1 MNILQT
7 IIDQTGDDKLY
18 AEQVLNDCYC
28 QLFDYV
34 VNGLNS
40 GYDKE
45 LILKLSKEKLLHTKE
60 LLDNYCK
67 EANYEI

>member
-45 LILKLSKEKLLHTKE
+45 LILKLSKEKLLQTKE
-60 LLDNYCK
+60 LLDNYCM